1 MLGKDEMIK
10 AVWPDSF
17 VEEGNLTRNISTLRA
32 ALGENHEDHQYIETV
47 PKRGYRFV
55 ARVKELPGE
64 NEGLAVESGSTSRE
78 TSIVSSRALAASITS
93 GSMVFRGT
101 SRRTI
106 ESLAVL
112 PFVNATGDEQSEH
125 LSDGITESI
134 INSLSHISEL
144 QVMARSTV
152 FRYKGKDV
160 SPREVGRELKV
171 NAVVTGRVLQLGG
184 RLNIVT
190 ELVDV
195 ADGSQL
201 WGEQYNRRPSD
212 ILEVQAEISKEI
224 SEKLRLRLTGEEK
237 ERVVKRHTENT
248 EAYHFYLKG
257 RYYWN
262 KRTPEY
268 LKKALRFFEQAIH
281 TDQTYALAYAGLA
294 DSYIMI
300 HTLPPL
306 EVMPKARVAALK
318 ALEIDEGLAEAHSSL
333 AKVEDNYVW
342 DWSGAE
348 REYQRAIELKPNYA
362 TARQWYAEHLAAMG
376 RHEEGIAEISRAQEV
391 DPLSLSISN
400 AVARQFYFARQ
411 FDEAIEQCRRTLE
424 MDQHFLPTH
433 YRLGGVYLQKRMY
446 QEAISEYQMT
456 VEISEGEPV
465 MMAGLAYAYAAAGK
479 RKEAENILNDL
490 LKLSTGQHV
499 EPTILVQIYAALGK
513 TDQAFECLEET
524 YAGRYPLMIYLKVDP
539 GLDNLRSD
547 PRFQDLIHRV
557 GLPQ

>member
-1 MLGKDEMIK
+1 MPLAPKVYEILQLLVQNQGHMLGKDEMIK

-55 ARVKELPGE
+55 ARVKELPVE
-64 NEGLAVESGSTSRE
+64 NGGLAVESGSTSRE

-184 RLNIVT
+184 RLNIAT

-212 ILEVQAEISKEI
+212 IL
-224 SEKLRLRLTGEEK
+224 
-237 ERVVKRHTENT
+237 
-248 EAYHFYLKG
+248 
-257 RYYWN
+257 
-262 KRTPEY
+262 
-268 LKKALRFFEQAIH
+268 
-281 TDQTYALAYAGLA
+281 
-294 DSYIMI
+294 
-300 HTLPPL
+300 
-306 EVMPKARVAALK
+306 
-318 ALEIDEGLAEAHSSL
+318 
-333 AKVEDNYVW
+333 
-342 DWSGAE
+342 
-348 REYQRAIELKPNYA
+348 
-362 TARQWYAEHLAAMG
+362 
-376 RHEEGIAEISRAQEV
+376 
-391 DPLSLSISN
+391 
-400 AVARQFYFARQ
+400 
-411 FDEAIEQCRRTLE
+411 
-424 MDQHFLPTH
+424 
-433 YRLGGVYLQKRMY
+433 
-446 QEAISEYQMT
+446 
-456 VEISEGEPV
+456 
-465 MMAGLAYAYAAAGK
+465 
-479 RKEAENILNDL
+479 
-490 LKLSTGQHV
+490 
-499 EPTILVQIYAALGK
+499 
-513 TDQAFECLEET
+513 
-524 YAGRYPLMIYLKVDP
+524 
-539 GLDNLRSD
+539 
-547 PRFQDLIHRV
+547 
-557 GLPQ
+557 